1 MGVHITK
8 IKSVNLDKWPEGKVE
23 AFQAMSNNLVNAY
36 WEANLPKNYMKPAQN
51 ASTAEVTR
59 FLKEKYVEKRYV
71 DTDMKYDPLYLWEN
85 KRNRFDKFVKRCINR
100 AGGNAEESEEE
111 EPAPKKSKKSKNA
124 GIAQAPSRTNGAV
137 GSVAAAAAARPNPAP
152 QAAPD
157 LISMAPAASDN
168 SQFGDFIS
176 ANPVPNQAA
185 AADDG
190 FG

>member
-1 MGVHITK
+1 
-8 IKSVNLDKWPEGKVE
+8 
-23 AFQAMSNNLVNAY
+23 MSNNLVNAY

-100 AGGNAEESEEE
+100 AGGTAAEESEEE

-124 GIAQAPSRTNGAV
+124 GIAKAPARANGAV
-137 GSVAAAAAARPNPAP
+137 GSVAAAAAANRTAPAPVP

-168 SQFGDFIS
+168 NQFGDFIS
-176 ANPVPNQAA
+176 ANPVPSQAA